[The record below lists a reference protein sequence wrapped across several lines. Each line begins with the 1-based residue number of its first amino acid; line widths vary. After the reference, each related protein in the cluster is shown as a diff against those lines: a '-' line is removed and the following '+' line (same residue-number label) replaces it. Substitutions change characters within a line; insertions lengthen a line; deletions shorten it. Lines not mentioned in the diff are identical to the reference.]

1 MTTTQAIIDAKAF
14 VGHPKNQ
21 SNPKTREFWL
31 GIHDGVVMFS
41 PEVIEQQV
49 AHAKKTFQEMKKQGK
64 EILIICEK
72 ELFKD
77 QVAVLAEKAG
87 IHYLNHKVPAGVLT
101 NFDTLLLR
109 IRNLQDMRSF
119 VGSDSFKTLTKK
131 EQSMKTRE
139 LKKVEQVYKWVVN
152 LRKRPEL
159 TIIVDGELMRKFV
172 DEVEVLGLE
181 NIILASSNYK
191 RRSGK
196 QVVPCNVNSMSSL
209 NCVLE
214 EILLWK

>member
-21 SNPKTREFWL
+21 SNPKTREYRL
-31 GIHDGVVMFS
+31 GVHEGVVIFN
-41 PEVIEQQV
+41 PEVIQTQV
-49 AHAKKTFQEMKKQGK
+49 ATAKKTFQEMKKQNK

-109 IRNLQDMRSF
+109 IRNLQEMRSF
-119 VGSDSFKTLTKK
+119 VGSESFKTLTKK
-131 EQSMKTRE
+131 EQSMKTRA
-139 LKKVEQVYKWVVN
+139 LKKVEQVYKGVVN

-159 TIIVDGELMRKFV
+159 VIIVDGQLMSKFV
-172 DEVEVLGLE
+172 DEVEELGLQ

-191 RRSGK
+191 RWSGSH
-196 QVVPCNVNSMSSL
+196 VVPCNTNSVTSL
-209 NCVLE
+209 TCILE
-214 EILLWK
+214 EILLK

>member
-31 GIHDGVVMFS
+31 GVHEGTVIFN
-41 PEVIEQQV
+41 PEKIEKQI
-49 AHAKKTFQEMKKQGK
+49 AHAKKLFQEMKKQNK

-77 QVAVLAEKAG
+77 EVAKLAEKVG
-87 IHYLNHKVPAGVLT
+87 VHYLNHKVPAGVLT

-119 VGSDSFKTLTKK
+119 VGSETFKTLTKK

-139 LKKVEQVYKWVVN
+139 LKKVELVYKGVVN
-152 LRKRPEL
+152 LRKKPEL
-159 TIIVDGELMRKFV
+159 VIIVDGQLMHKFV
-172 DEVEVLGLE
+172 DEVVTLNLQS
-181 NIILASSNYK
+181 IILASSNYN
-191 RRSGK
+191 RRSENN
-196 QVVPCNVNSMSSL
+196 VVPCNVNSVASIAYVM
-209 NCVLE
+209 E
-214 EILLWK
+214 HIIQ